1 MRAFIHPLESV
12 TNKKTRPFLEIGHGY
27 MASKE
32 SGGEASHKAS
42 SFLET
47 WGQPP
52 QVPIRSTGGGNPTES
67 PCTHELTGRYTD
79 RRKLKLT
86 DQPSKGSPRNRR
98 IQNEAPTHG
107 KKERVDPRKCGAQGR
122 RKRRER
128 GILLTRGSAR
138 GRGEA
143 APRRRSP
150 SLSLSLYLSLS
161 LGKGGGRREGKK
173 GSGFFSCP
181 FWCCAR
187 LIRSERSTGR
197 GRLGGA
203 HQQSGVVGLTLERE
217 KLENFSLLR
226 GREG

>member
-150 SLSLSLYLSLS
+150 SLSLSLSESLPRQRRRTKRGEEG
-161 LGKGGGRREGKK
+161 LGL
-173 GSGFFSCP
+173 FFLP
-181 FWCCAR
+181 F
-187 LIRSERSTGR
+187 LVLRSIDSVRTVDGR

-203 HQQSGVVGLTLERE
+203 TSRVAWLAW
-217 KLENFSLLR
+217 LLR
-226 GREG
+226 ERN